1 MKNRNI
7 VLTLL
12 AVLVMLA
19 VQMTDLFWTFPDGW
33 DKLITGAAC
42 LLMLPA
48 FRDPAVRTQYPRLSR
63 WLALFMLVAGVGEI
77 IWGLVIL
84 RGVL

>member
-1 MKNRNI
+1 MKNRNV
-7 VLTLL
+7 VLALL
-12 AVLVMLA
+12 AALAMLA
-19 VQMTDLFWTFPDGW
+19 VQLTDLFWTLPDGW

-48 FRDPAVRTQYPRLSR
+48 FRDPAFRAQYPRLSR
-63 WLALFMLVAGVGEI
+63 WLTLFMLVAGVGEI

-84 RGVL
+84 LAVF